1 MWISVDRVTDLDVLK
16 KDRAENLITGQKKM
30 SPSLNNKQI
39 IIQKLWGILK
49 NFGTALFYKKDK
61 EAKPGMYLVET

>member
-1 MWISVDRVTDLDVLK
+1 VDRVTDLDVLK

-39 IIQKLWGILK
+39 IIQKL
-49 NFGTALFYKKDK
+49 
-61 EAKPGMYLVET
+61 